1 MYPPGTGRE
10 RLKHFSF
17 PIHVVIADKKGSKV
31 AGKKPS
37 MKLSREQEAVA
48 EKIRGLVRWRMPL
61 VAVVS
66 VCQCLRVFLSGLV

>member
-10 RLKHFSF
+10 RLKHFTF
-17 PIHVVIADKKGSKV
+17 PIHVVIADKKASKA

-48 EKIRGLVRWRMPL
+48 EKIRGLVRVVGMLFVFQWRWM
-61 VAVVS
+61 
-66 VCQCLRVFLSGLV
+66 RR